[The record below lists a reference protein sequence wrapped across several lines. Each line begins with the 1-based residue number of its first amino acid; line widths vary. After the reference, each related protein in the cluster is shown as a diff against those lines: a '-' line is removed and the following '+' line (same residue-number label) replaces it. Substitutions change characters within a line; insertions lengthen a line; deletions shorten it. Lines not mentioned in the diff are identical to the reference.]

1 MGGHISFRR
10 FGVVELQIQGR
21 NLEINDQVRSHVSQ
35 KLGQL
40 GRHLSGLTSATVEL
54 ASEATRAQQD
64 RVVAQV
70 TLDVNGSILRAE
82 QRAPN
87 TRAAINSAIEVLT
100 RRIERYKSQTYRSG
114 RSRQSLPQRTLE
126 AEEAAQDVSPEEEVE
141 QLADG
146 GLVRVKRFLMTPMT
160 MEEAAFQMQLLGHHF
175 FMFLNSD
182 TDHHNVLYQREDG
195 NFGLIQPTE

>member
-126 AEEAAQDVSPEEEVE
+126 AEEAAQDVSPEE
-141 QLADG
+141 G
-146 GLVRVKRFLMTPMT
+146 GGAT
-160 MEEAAFQMQLLGHHF
+160 G
-175 FMFLNSD
+175 
-182 TDHHNVLYQREDG
+182 
-195 NFGLIQPTE
+195 